1 MFSHGIHITARRIEL
16 AAARCA
22 RYNTGMSIP
31 LLVIVG
37 PTGSG
42 KTDTA
47 VQAARALDGEI
58 VTADSMQV
66 YRGMDIGTAKP
77 TDEERQGVPHHLI
90 DVIDPDAA
98 FSVAEYVALADRVI
112 AEIVARGRVPIVA
125 GGTGFYINALVDRW
139 EFPPRP
145 ADFALR
151 EELQAVAERE
161 GVEALHARLAAID
174 PDSAARLHPNDVK
187 RVIRALEVYE
197 LTGRPVSS
205 YEYKPGEG
213 ARPGPY
219 RALFYGLTLP
229 REVLYDGL
237 EQRVHAQLAAG
248 LLEEVTRLYEGGCGP
263 ELSSMKG
270 ITYRQLVGYL
280 RGDYDFDTAVAL
292 MVRDN
297 RRYAKRQ
304 YTWFKADPRI
314 RWIDILA
321 AGGAAGAA
329 EEVVAGWGAFRQ
341 LPHDG
346 VVGY

>member
-1 MFSHGIHITARRIEL
+1 MA
-16 AAARCA
+16 
-22 RYNTGMSIP
+22 IP
-31 LLVIVG
+31 ILVIVG

-47 VQAARALDGEI
+47 VLAAKALGGEVI
-58 VTADSMQV
+58 TADSMQV

-77 TDEERQGVPHHLI
+77 TPEERQGVPHPLI
-90 DVIDPDAA
+90 DVADPDAE

-112 AEIVARGRVPIVA
+112 AGIVARERVPIVS
-125 GGTGFYINALVDRW
+125 GGTGFYVNALIDRW
-139 EFPPRP
+139 EFPPQP

-151 EELQAVAERE
+151 ERLKEVTERE
-161 GVEALHARLAAID
+161 GVEALHDRLRAID
-174 PDSAARLHPNDVK
+174 PVSADRLHPNDVK

-219 RALFYGLTLP
+219 RALMYGLTLP
-229 REVLYDGL
+229 REVLNERL
-237 EQRVHAQLAAG
+237 EKRVHAQLAAG
-248 LLEEVTRLYEGGCGP
+248 LLEEVRRLYEGGYGP
-263 ELSSMKG
+263 DLPAMKG

-280 RGDYDFDTAVAL
+280 RGEYDFDTAVEL

-321 AGGAAGAA
+321 AGGATAAA
-329 EEVVAGWGAFRQ
+329 EIIVNAWREWVQTAI
-341 LPHDG
+341 
-346 VVGY
+346 

>member
-1 MFSHGIHITARRIEL
+1 M
-16 AAARCA
+16 
-22 RYNTGMSIP
+22 
-31 LLVIVG
+31 LVIVG

-47 VQAARALDGEI
+47 VLAALALGGEI

-66 YRGMDIGTAKP
+66 YRNMDIGTAKP
-77 TDEERQGVPHHLI
+77 TPEEQRGVAHHLI
-90 DVIDPDAA
+90 DVVNPDEE

-112 AEIVARGRVPIVA
+112 AGIVGRGHVPIVA
-125 GGTGFYINALVDRW
+125 GGTGLYVNALVDRW
-139 EFPPRP
+139 EFPPQP

-151 EELQAVAERE
+151 ERLKELADRE
-161 GVEALHARLAAID
+161 GPEALFERLRAVD
-174 PDSAARLHPNDVK
+174 PASAERLHPNDVK

-197 LTGRPVSS
+197 LTGRPLSS
-205 YEYKPGEG
+205 YDYKPGEG

-219 RALFYGLTLP
+219 RALIYGLTLP
-229 REVLYDGL
+229 REVLNERL
-237 EQRVHAQLAAG
+237 ERRVHAQLEAG
-248 LLEEVTRLYEGGCGP
+248 LLEEVRRLYEGGYSP
-263 ELSSMKG
+263 ELPAMKG

-314 RWIDILA
+314 CWIDILA
-321 AGGAAGAA
+321 AGGPAGAA
-329 EEVVAGWGAFRQ
+329 ETIVEGWREWMREGE
-341 LPHDG
+341 
-346 VVGY
+346 

>member
-1 MFSHGIHITARRIEL
+1 MT
-16 AAARCA
+16 
-22 RYNTGMSIP
+22 IP
-31 LLVIVG
+31 VLVIVG

-47 VQAARALDGEI
+47 VLAAQALDGEI
-58 VTADSMQV
+58 VTADSMQI

-77 TDEERQGVPHHLI
+77 TSEEQQVVPHHLI
-90 DVIDPDAA
+90 DVANPDEE

-112 AEIVARGRVPIVA
+112 TDIVGRGHVPIVS
-125 GGTGFYINALVDRW
+125 GGTGFYINALIDRW
-139 EFPPRP
+139 EFPPQP

-151 EELQAVAERE
+151 ERWKEIGERE
-161 GVEALHARLAAID
+161 GVEALHHRLRAID
-174 PDSAARLHPNDVK
+174 PISAERLHPNDVK
-187 RVIRALEVYE
+187 RVIRALEVHE

-213 ARPGPY
+213 APPGPY
-219 RALFYGLTLP
+219 RPLLYGLTLP
-229 REVLYDGL
+229 REILNERL
-237 EQRVHAQLAAG
+237 EKRVAAQLDAG
-248 LLEEVTRLYEGGCGP
+248 LLEEVRRLYEGGYGP
-263 ELSSMKG
+263 ELPAMKG

-280 RGDYDFDTAVAL
+280 RGDYDFDTAVEF

-321 AGGAAGAA
+321 VGGPAGAA
-329 EEVVAGWGAFRQ
+329 EIIVKGWQ
-341 LPHDG
+341 NWL
-346 VVGY
+346 VEES